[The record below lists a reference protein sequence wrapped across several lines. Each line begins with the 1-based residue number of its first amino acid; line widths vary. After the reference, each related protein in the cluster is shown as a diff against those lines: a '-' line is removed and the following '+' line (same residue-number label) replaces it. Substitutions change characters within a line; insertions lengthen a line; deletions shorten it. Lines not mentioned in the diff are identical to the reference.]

1 MNVGTIV
8 GVDFNAP
15 RSNYFQHE
23 CVGEI
28 YAMRYYI
35 VYLYPDV
42 NHVDTEKFTL
52 PPDALT
58 NPVREDDVIAPVQK
72 EKHNLDAE
80 VG

>member
-1 MNVGTIV
+1 
-8 GVDFNAP
+8 
-15 RSNYFQHE
+15 
-23 CVGEI
+23 
-28 YAMRYYI
+28 MRYYI

-58 NPVREDDVIAPVQK
+58 NPVREDDVIAPVQN